1 MVNYHKTWRLINS
14 GPGSASYN
22 MALDEAIAI
31 SVRKGSSA
39 PALRLYSWDRPS
51 ATLGCFQ
58 KISDIDTE
66 YCRDASIPVVRRP
79 TGGRA
84 ILHNKELTYSFSVKT
99 DNDLFSKGIFDSY
112 KKISAAF
119 YLALSKIGLLPE
131 LKLIR
136 ETRHLSLITHHS
148 KSPLCFQS
156 ASYGEIT
163 INGKKVI
170 GSAQKRWT
178 DGLLQQ
184 GSIPYHIDEPEVLK
198 IFRLHSIRDIKG
210 SMAGLME
217 AVPDL
222 SDEKFRNIVKI
233 SFEEA
238 FNIEFISALPSQEEE
253 VLAQE
258 LDSEKYRTEEW
269 NFRKQ
274 VQSPHQ
280 AFQRA

>member
-1 MVNYHKTWRLINS
+1 
-14 GPGSASYN
+14 

-31 SVRKGSSA
+31 SVRKGSS
-39 PALRLYSWDRPS
+39 PPTLRLYSWDMPS
-51 ATLGCFQ
+51 VTLGCFQ
-58 KISDIDTE
+58 KIGDIDAE
-66 YCRDASIPVVRRP
+66 YCRDASIPAVRRP

-84 ILHNKELTYSFSVKT
+84 IFHNKELTYSFSAKT
-99 DNDLFSKGIFDSY
+99 DNDLFSKSILDSY

-131 LKLIR
+131 LKVIR
-136 ETRHLSLITHHS
+136 ETRRLSLITHRS

-163 INGKKVI
+163 INSKKVI

-184 GSIPYHIDEPEVLK
+184 GSIPYHINETETLR
-198 IFRLHSIRDIKG
+198 IFRVQSIRDIKDA
-210 SMAGLME
+210 MAGLME

-238 FNIEFISALPSQEEE
+238 FNIEFFSALPSNEEE
-253 VLAQE
+253 VLARK

-274 VQSPHQ
+274 ARSLHQ
-280 AFQRA
+280 AFQGA

>member
-1 MVNYHKTWRLINS
+1 
-14 GPGSASYN
+14 
-22 MALDEAIAI
+22 MALDEAIAV
-31 SVRKGSSA
+31 SVRKGNSP
-39 PALRLYSWDRPS
+39 PALRLYSWNRPS
-51 ATLGCFQ
+51 VTLGCFQ

-66 YCRDASIPVVRRP
+66 YCREASIPIVRRP

-112 KKISAAF
+112 KKISEAF
-119 YLALSKIGLLPE
+119 YLALSKLGLSPE
-131 LKLIR
+131 VNMR
-136 ETRHLSLITHHS
+136 EKTQNSSRTSRDKTQNFS
-148 KSPLCFQS
+148 YSPLCFQS

-184 GSIPYHIDEPEVLK
+184 GSIPYCIDEPEVLK
-198 IFRLHSIRDIKG
+198 IFRLHSVRDIKDA
-210 SMAGLME
+210 MAGLME

-222 SDEKFRNIVKI
+222 SDENFRNIVKI

-238 FNIEFISALPSQEEE
+238 FNIEFIDSVPSQEEE

-258 LDSEKYRTEEW
+258 LDSEKYRTEKW

-274 VQSPHQ
+274 VQSLHQ

>member
-1 MVNYHKTWRLINS
+1 MINYHKTWRLINS

-31 SVRKGSSA
+31 SVRKGSS
-39 PALRLYSWDRPS
+39 PPTLRLYSWDRPS
-51 ATLGCFQ
+51 ITLGCFQ
-58 KISDIDTE
+58 KIGGIDTE
-66 YCRDASIPVVRRP
+66 YCRDASIPIVRRP

-119 YLALSKIGLLPE
+119 YLALSKLGLTPE
-131 LKLIR
+131 VSIKR
-136 ETRHLSLITHHS
+136 KPANSSLRTPDCF
-148 KSPLCFQS
+148 SPLCFQS

-163 INGKKVI
+163 INSKKVI
-170 GSAQKRWT
+170 GSAQKRWP

-184 GSIPYHIDEPEVLK
+184 GSIPYHINDPEALK
-198 IFRLHSIRDIKG
+198 IFRLHSIRDIKDA
-210 SMAGLME
+210 MAGLME

-233 SFEEA
+233 SFEKA
-238 FNIEFISALPSQEEE
+238 FNIEFFSALPFNEEE
-253 VLAQE
+253 VLAQK

-274 VQSPHQ
+274 VQSLHQ
-280 AFQRA
+280 VFQRA